1 MYIESELRRS
11 DRVIR
16 CRPIASAD
24 LPPLCNLMAEVGA
37 SFAGLS
43 SRSMRFAIGSDAVG
57 NSRVTMVV
65 ADIDG
70 LLVGFAT
77 AVVDPAAYWK
87 SFLWRHPL
95 IGASAVVRRFLKGGI
110 RRRLVKGRTSTETKK
125 NTETHH
131 WNQSS
136 PTLARI
142 LYVGVAEPFRGKG
155 VAVQLY
161 QTVFH
166 LLASTGVHW
175 VEAHMDHNN
184 LPSVRLH
191 SQFGGQFRA
200 INQNTELLWTFNLSF
215 VRGKKDCP

>member
-1 MYIESELRRS
+1 MYIESELRQS

-16 CRPIASAD
+16 CRPVASVD
-24 LPPLCNLMAEVGA
+24 LQPLCSLMAEVGA

-43 SRSMRFAIGSDAVG
+43 SRSMHSAIGADAVE

-87 SFLWRHPL
+87 SFLWHHPV
-95 IGASAVVRRFLKGGI
+95 IGASAVVGRFLKGGI
-110 RRRLVKGRTSTETKK
+110 RARLLKGRTSTETKPSTGT
-125 NTETHH
+125 NH
-131 WNQSS
+131 WSQSS
-136 PTLARI
+136 PALARM

-161 QTVFH
+161 RTMFH
-166 LLASTGVHW
+166 LLASSGVQW

-200 INQNTELLWTFNLSF
+200 INENTGLLWTFNLNF
-215 VRGKKDCP
+215 VRVEKDRP